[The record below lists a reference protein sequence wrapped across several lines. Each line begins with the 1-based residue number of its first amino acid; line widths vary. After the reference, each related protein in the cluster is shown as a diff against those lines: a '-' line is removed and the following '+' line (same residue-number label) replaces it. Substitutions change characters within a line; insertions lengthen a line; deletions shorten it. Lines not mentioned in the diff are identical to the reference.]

1 MRPFRLA
8 CIAAGVIVLAAPRG
22 TAAAAMDAAAQA
34 VGRICPNP
42 DRPCRGFKP
51 HDLSFVLP
59 RGEAARDEVRS
70 NSFYA
75 VVLRSGPSC
84 SIAEADREAAQRLF
98 PGRKV
103 FSQRFECDGDV
114 ENNVSYTNVA
124 AGRAFL
130 AVYAGIN
137 RQQASA
143 TLAQA
148 ARTGRFPGANL
159 RQMQVVYNYP

>member
-8 CIAAGVIVLAAPRG
+8 CVAAGALALASPSG
-22 TAAAAMDAAAQA
+22 TAAAAVETGIQA
-34 VGRICPNP
+34 VGRICPDP
-42 DRPCRGFKP
+42 ARPCRGFKP
-51 HDLSFVLP
+51 HDLSFILP
-59 RGEAARDEVRS
+59 RGEVARDEARS

-75 VVLRSGPSC
+75 VILRSGPDC
-84 SIAEADREAAQRLF
+84 SIPEADRVAAQRLF

-114 ENNVSYTNVA
+114 ENNVSYTNVSA
-124 AGRAFL
+124 HRAFL
-130 AVYAGIN
+130 AVYAGAN

-143 TLAQA
+143 TLARV

-159 RQMQVVYNYP
+159 RQMRVVYNYP

>member
-8 CIAAGVIVLAAPRG
+8 CIAAGALVLAAPVG
-22 TAAAAMDAAAQA
+22 KAAAIEADVQT
-34 VGRICPNP
+34 VGRVCPDP
-42 DRPCRGFKP
+42 VRPCRGFKA

-59 RGEAARDEVRS
+59 RGDVARDEARS
-70 NSFYA
+70 NLFYA
-75 VVLRSGPSC
+75 VILRSGPDC
-84 SIAEADREAAQRLF
+84 SIAEADRVAAQRLF
-98 PGRKV
+98 SGRKV

-114 ENNVSYTNVA
+114 ENNVSYTNVSA
-124 AGRAFL
+124 NRAFL
-130 AVYAGIN
+130 AVYAGAN

-143 TLAQA
+143 TLARV